1 MNKQLQQLR
10 EIEAKANAIANSV
23 DVNCEESSKQYS
35 ELCELANEL
44 GAVINTIE
52 PTN

>member
-1 MNKQLQQLR
+1 MDKQLQRLQ
-10 EIEAKANAIANSV
+10 EVEAKAKAIANSI

-44 GAVINTIE
+44 SAVIYEIE
-52 PTN
+52 ASN